1 MCQVFIGK
9 IISGEMRVVELQLSS
24 ARFAERYSKAH
35 RRAAVLAHLQ
45 RKQGEYHSV
54 FAVIPP
60 LFSTVSA

>member
-35 RRAAVLAHLQ
+35 RRAAVLERLSIESEIVA
-45 RKQGEYHSV
+45 G
-54 FAVIPP
+54 AP
-60 LFSTVSA
+60 